1 VGSILDGMPG
11 VSSRSLADVARD
23 VTADAA
29 TPADL
34 HAAFLAAT
42 VYCERGDEPGFRAL
56 GAAGEGLIPVYSSPE
71 QLALARGTVPWF
83 ALTGS
88 ELLDLL
94 PAGYDLLLDQ
104 GGPAPLQLRP
114 AALVRR
120 VSIDI
125 EREAAG

>member
-1 VGSILDGMPG
+1 

-23 VTADAA
+23 VAAGGA

-42 VYCERGDEPGFRAL
+42 VYCERTAAPGAAPGFRAL
-56 GAAGEGLIPVYSSPE
+56 GAAGDGLIPVYSSPE
-71 QLALARGTVPWF
+71 QLALARGPVPWF
-83 ALTGS
+83 ALTGPD
-88 ELLDLL
+88 LLELL

-104 GGPAPLQLRP
+104 GGPVPTRLRP
-114 AALVRR
+114 AALARR
-120 VSIDI
+120 VSIEI

>member
-1 VGSILDGMPG
+1 MPG

-23 VTADAA
+23 VPAGAA

-34 HAAFLAAT
+34 LAALLAST
-42 VYCERGDEPGFRAL
+42 VYCERGDQPGFRAL
-56 GAAGEGLIPVYSSPE
+56 GAAGQGLIPVYSSPE

-104 GGPAPLQLRP
+104 GGNVPLRMRP
-114 AALVRR
+114 AALTRR
-120 VSIDI
+120 VSIDL

>member
-1 VGSILDGMPG
+1 M
-11 VSSRSLADVARD
+11 SSRSLAAVARD
-23 VTADAA
+23 VSAGIA

-42 VYCERGDEPGFRAL
+42 VYCERGAQPGFRAL
-56 GAAGEGLIPVYSSPE
+56 GVPGEGLVPVYSSPE
-71 QLALARGTVPWF
+71 QLALARGTVDWF

-104 GGPAPLQLRP
+104 GGPAPTRLRP

-120 VSIDI
+120 VAIEI
-125 EREAAG
+125 EREAAR